1 MFQLVKRNRARVR
14 NSLLQLLDI
23 DSMREIQKMKVAR
36 PLRPELRDKIADYYH
51 AGDQGVLVAH
61 LVDKRGHIKP
71 ADFTDE
77 IKNFVHRD
85 LVTMLGGESMV
96 WRGRPLPFP
105 PNFHC
110 YGEGGEGI
118 LNAAQ
123 LERIADKKGGL
134 SVELHAVVTLGKH
147 DQHFCGHPHGPL
159 AFKLRQLRLLGH
171 RPLLVPWASY
181 FSALRS
187 KENLSYLRKLLNLPN
202 V

>member
-1 MFQLVKRNRARVR
+1 
-14 NSLLQLLDI
+14 
-23 DSMREIQKMKVAR
+23 
-36 PLRPELRDKIADYYH
+36 
-51 AGDQGVLVAH
+51 
-61 LVDKRGHIKP
+61 
-71 ADFTDE
+71 
-77 IKNFVHRD
+77 
-85 LVTMLGGESMV
+85 MV
-96 WRGRPLPFP
+96 WRGHPFPHSTKPDLFLLYDRKCRRPLPFP

-171 RPLLVPWASY
+171 RYYLIHGITVQYSVTWLLS
-181 FSALRS
+181 
-187 KENLSYLRKLLNLPN
+187 LSIPSHFFLSILQLTAGLYWFHGPATSLL
-202 V
+202 